1 MASQRPARATHS
13 STTTIRGE
21 SNPYL
26 PLATNEDVTSNGI
39 RLMNEVP
46 NPLDCTPSKSFL
58 ERVEHSQHLLLVASF
73 LAAISGAFALWAA
86 SLLWFSFGNITGG
99 IISIVANCPSGKACA
114 VGAIQFTMGVIG
126 AIAGVVGVTYH
137 PFKRDSSGT
146 AVYHL
151 YEDSRWSARRLKRNE
166 DLVATLRQH
175 DAADPARIVFHRRD
189 GSSTHVVGGNTGYA
203 AAIHDDDTGTYANVA
218 HSKGDTNEWASLA
231 FDQLQQAG
239 ADSLCMGMIDPDNGE
254 DVAVVRLQPAT
265 NGDYGGLDTD
275 AFNGHGF
282 RKRDSQRSTGI
293 ICQEVCTVVSGPKAA
308 CLNAEGGCSYVN
320 GGCNPNLDQPARA
333 CDGVI
338 CGEER
343 QCD

>member
-1 MASQRPARATHS
+1 MKH
-13 STTTIRGE
+13 
-21 SNPYL
+21 L
-26 PLATNEDVTSNGI
+26 P
-39 RLMNEVP
+39 
-46 NPLDCTPSKSFL
+46 
-58 ERVEHSQHLLLVASF
+58 LVASF

-99 IISIVANCPSGKACA
+99 ITSIVANCPSGKACA
-114 VGAIQFTMGVIG
+114 VGAIQFTTGVIG

-151 YEDSRWSARRLKRNE
+151 YEDSRRSARRLKRNE

-189 GSSTHVVGGNTGYA
+189 GSSTHAWYHFNPETRRHHAIGDFGLSPAIAEREVVGGNTGYA
-203 AAIHDDDTGTYANVA
+203 AAIHDDDTGTYAKVA
-218 HSKGDTNEWASLA
+218 HSKGDSNEWASLA

-239 ADSLCMGMIDPDNGE
+239 ADSLCMGMVDPDNGE

-265 NGDYGGLDTD
+265 NGDYGGLNTD
-275 AFNGHGF
+275 ACNGHGF

-308 CLNAEGGCSYVN
+308 CLNAGGGCSYVN